1 VLETLSQIGEL
12 VGGFGALLAL
22 IYLATQIRQNNVI
35 ARAQS
40 RQTLLDTWSA
50 GNWDLVRDTELLKAF
65 AAGLSSWPDISD
77 ALKTKFDIGM
87 SRFTTNIQN
96 GLLLSDAGLLDEKVL
111 DQISNYLVISVLS
124 PGGRRWWDETSVVQ
138 PDVREYIERRLAD
151 GDTGMPPIDEAF
163 PYWMAMVENKRSV
176 ERQD

>member
-1 VLETLSQIGEL
+1 MLETLSQIGEL

-35 ARAQS
+35 TRAQS

-65 AAGLSSWPDISD
+65 AASLSSWPDISD
-77 ALKTKFDIGM
+77 DLKTKFDIGM

-124 PGGRRWWDETSVVQ
+124 PGGRRWWAETSIVQ

-151 GDTGMPPIDEAF
+151 GDAGMPPINEAF
-163 PYWMAMVENKRSV
+163 PYWMAMVENKPSSRS
-176 ERQD
+176 